1 MRSPGPPL
9 RTDTH
14 VTYRLC
20 MRPVPVVALT
30 LAATL
35 TWSTGVGPT
44 GAPPAEALPIE
55 LTRSTSP
62 SDPAL
67 RAFYDQQVEWEACP
81 GRGPRVQC
89 ADVTVPLDYSRPDA
103 QTIEL
108 ALVKVPGTRPG
119 ARSLVVNPGGPGA
132 SGLDFAEYL
141 GTVIDADVR
150 AVYDI
155 VGFDPRGVGQSVP
168 VECMTGK
175 QTTRWYRTDTTPDTA
190 SERETLMS
198 RAAQISRG
206 CLARDPQLARFVGT
220 ENTVRDMDIIR
231 AALGEDDL
239 NWLGF
244 SYGTL
249 LGALYAE
256 QFPDTVGQMVLDGAV
271 DPSLD
276 AMEISR
282 DQSEGF
288 QTAMQRFAADCAR
301 RSDCVAKSEQGVLT
315 QINSVVRSLDRTPM
329 RTDGSRRLVQ
339 AEALTAL
346 FFSMYSTDLWPTLRT
361 GLRQAMKGDG
371 TTLQLLAQLA
381 NDQIGPNRYG
391 SNIASAFYA
400 IGCWDYPAPPSASG
414 LQAAARQW
422 SRDASVPEMARAMSW
437 GNAPCSSWFG
447 HSAQAPASVSSATT
461 APILVIGTTFDP
473 ATPYAWSQALTRQLP
488 TSRLLTYRGDGHTAY
503 GGTNICIDDITDRY
517 LLMGELPN
525 PGTTCSG

>member
-1 MRSPGPPL
+1 MGSSGPPL
-9 RTDTH
+9 RIVTR
-14 VTYRLC
+14 VTYRPC
-20 MRPVPVVALT
+20 MRPLPIVATALAVAL
-30 LAATL
+30 A
-35 TWSTGVGPT
+35 WSAGVGPS
-44 GAPPAEALPIE
+44 GALPVE
-55 LTRSTSP
+55 TTRSTSP
-62 SDPAL
+62 NDPAL
-67 RAFYDQQVEWEACP
+67 RVFYDQQVEWAGCP
-81 GRGPRVQC
+81 DRGPRVLC
-89 ADVTVPLDYSRPDA
+89 AQITVPLDYARP
-103 QTIEL
+103 QGRTIEL
-108 ALVKVPGTRPG
+108 ALVKVPATRSP

-141 GTVIDADVR
+141 ATVIDADVR
-150 AVYDI
+150 AVYNI
-155 VGFDPRGVGQSVP
+155 VGFDPRGVGQSAP
-168 VECMTGK
+168 VECLTGR
-175 QTTRWYRTDTTPDTA
+175 QTTRWYRTDSTPDTA
-190 SERETLMS
+190 AERATLMT
-198 RAAQISRG
+198 RAAQISEG

-220 ENTVRDMDIIR
+220 GNTVRDLDIIR
-231 AALGEDDL
+231 AGLGETDL

-256 QFPDTVGQMVLDGAV
+256 QFPNSVGRMVLDGAV

-301 RSDCVAKSEQGVLT
+301 RSDCSATSERGVIN
-315 QINSVVRSLDRTPM
+315 QINSLVRRLDRNSM

-361 GLRQAMKGDG
+361 GLRQAGQGDG
-371 TTLQLLAQLA
+371 TTMQLLAQLA

-400 IGCWDYPAPPSASG
+400 IGCWDYPAPPAASG
-414 LQAAARQW
+414 LQAAAREW
-422 SRDASVPEMARAMSW
+422 SMGVAVPEMAKAMSW
-437 GNAPCSSWFG
+437 GNAPCTSWFA
-447 HSAQAPASVSSATT
+447 HSPTAPAAVDSDTS
-461 APILVIGTTFDP
+461 APILIIGTTYDP

-503 GGTNICIDDITDRY
+503 GDTNVCVDDITDRY
-517 LLMGELPN
+517 LLTAELPN
-525 PGTTCSG
+525 PGTTCSR